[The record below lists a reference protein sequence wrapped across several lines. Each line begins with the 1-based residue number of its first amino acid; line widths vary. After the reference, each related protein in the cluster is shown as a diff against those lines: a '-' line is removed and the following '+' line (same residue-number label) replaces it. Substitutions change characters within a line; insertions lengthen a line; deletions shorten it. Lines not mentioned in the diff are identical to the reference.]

1 LEKKRQIV
9 FLKRLSIN
17 NKAARAVFKENNMSK
32 VVKRSEADE
41 KYMWNMKDMYENDG
55 LWEDDVK
62 EAESLINGMPAYI
75 KVMDESPKNLLS
87 LLEYDTEIS
96 KKLEKIYVY
105 ANQKSH
111 EDMGE
116 SKYQDMAG
124 RAQNLMVKYQMQS
137 APVTPAI
144 MKIGR
149 KKISEYTE
157 ADNNPN
163 GLPLYKRYFELIFR
177 KEEHILDADK
187 EELLAGVND
196 LSETPSDIFAMF
208 NNADIRFD
216 DITDKNGE
224 SHQLTYGKYTAYL
237 RSKDRTLRENAFKK
251 LYEKYGNYRNTLAA
265 AYRGNLKQHN
275 FYAKVRKYD
284 SGMQYSLSDANIPVR
299 VYNSLI
305 DATHENIG
313 LLHRYISLRKKVM
326 DVSEL
331 HMYDLYVPMVSDVNM
346 NIDYEEA
353 KQIVIKGLAPL
364 GEDYI
369 NELKGGLSGGWI
381 DVYENEGKRTGAYSW
396 GAYGTHPYVLLN
408 HQNDLN
414 SVFTLAHEMGHA
426 LHTYYSDANQ
436 PYIYAGYKIFVA
448 EVASTCNEALLVNY
462 LIKNSKSENEKK
474 YLINYFL
481 EQFRTTFFRQTMFAE
496 FEKITHE
503 KCAAGQ
509 TLTADVLCGIYKE
522 LNAFYFGEDAVI
534 DDEIALEWARIPHFY
549 TPFYVYQY
557 ATGFAAA
564 VSISSAILSGNEDVL
579 LGYRTFL
586 KSGGS
591 LDPIDLLKLCGV
603 DMLTPEPVNE
613 AMKVFESLL
622 NQFSE

>member
-1 LEKKRQIV
+1 
-9 FLKRLSIN
+9 
-17 NKAARAVFKENNMSK
+17 MSK

-509 TLTADVLCGIYKE
+509 MLTADVLCGIYKE

>member
-1 LEKKRQIV
+1 
-9 FLKRLSIN
+9 
-17 NKAARAVFKENNMSK
+17 MSK

-75 KVMDESPKNLLS
+75 KVMDESPKKLLS

-187 EELLAGVND
+187 EELLAGGND

-224 SHQLTYGKYTAYL
+224 SHQLTHGKYTAYL
-237 RSKDRTLRENAFKK
+237 RSKDRTLRENAFKE

-331 HMYDLYVPMVSDVNM
+331 HMYDLYVPMVSDFNM

-509 TLTADVLCGIYKE
+509 TLTADVLCEIYKE

>member
-1 LEKKRQIV
+1 
-9 FLKRLSIN
+9 
-17 NKAARAVFKENNMSK
+17 MSK
-32 VVKRSEADE
+32 TVKRSEADK

-62 EAESLINGMPAYI
+62 EAEALINGMPAYI
-75 KVMDESPKNLLS
+75 EVMDESPKKLLS
-87 LLEYDTEIS
+87 LLEYDTKIS

-137 APVTPAI
+137 APVTPAV
-144 MKIGR
+144 MKMGR
-149 KKISEYTE
+149 KKICEYTE
-157 ADNNPN
+157 ADDNPN
-163 GLPLYKRYFELIFR
+163 GLPLYKRYFEVIFR

-196 LSETPSDIFAMF
+196 LSETPSDIFSMF

-216 DITDKNGE
+216 DITDKNGK
-224 SHQLTYGKYTAYL
+224 SHQLTQGKYTAYL
-237 RSKDRTLRENAFKK
+237 RSKDRTLRENAFKE
-251 LYEKYGNYRNTLAA
+251 LYNEYGHYRNTLAA

-284 SGMQYSLSDANIPVR
+284 SGMQYSLSDANIPVQ

-305 DATHENIG
+305 DAAHKNIG
-313 LLHRYISLRKKVM
+313 ILHRYITLRKKVM
-326 DVSEL
+326 GVSDL

-369 NELKGGLSGGWI
+369 NELKNGLLGGWI

-408 HQNDLN
+408 HQDDLN

-522 LNAFYFGEDAVI
+522 LNEFYFGEDAVI

-564 VSISSAILSGNEDVL
+564 VSISSAILSGNKDVL
-579 LGYRTFL
+579 SGYRTFL

-622 NQFSE
+622 DQFLE

>member
-1 LEKKRQIV
+1 M
-9 FLKRLSIN
+9 KRLYIN
-17 NKAARAVFKENNMSK
+17 YKAAGAVFKENNMSK

-75 KVMDESPKNLLS
+75 EVMDESPNKLLS
-87 LLEYDTEIS
+87 FLEYDTEIS

-124 RAQNLMVKYQMQS
+124 RAQNLMVKYQMQR
-137 APVTPAI
+137 APVIPAI
-144 MKIGR
+144 MKMGR
-149 KKISEYTE
+149 KKICEYTD

-224 SHQLTYGKYTAYL
+224 SYQLTHGKYTAYL
-237 RSKDRTLRENAFKK
+237 RSKDRTLRENAFKE
-251 LYEKYGNYRNTLAA
+251 LYAKYGNYRNTLAA

-369 NELKGGLSGGWI
+369 NDLKSGLLGGWI

-522 LNAFYFGEDAVI
+522 LNEFYFGEDAVV

>member
-1 LEKKRQIV
+1 M
-9 FLKRLSIN
+9 KRLSIN

-224 SHQLTYGKYTAYL
+224 SHQLTHGKYTAYL
-237 RSKDRTLRENAFKK
+237 RSKDRTLRENAFKE

-603 DMLTPEPVNE
+603 DILTPEPVNE

>member
-1 LEKKRQIV
+1 
-9 FLKRLSIN
+9 
-17 NKAARAVFKENNMSK
+17 MSK

-75 KVMDESPKNLLS
+75 KVMDESPKKLLS

-224 SHQLTYGKYTAYL
+224 SHQLTHGKYTAYL
-237 RSKDRTLRENAFKK
+237 RSKDRTLRENAFKE

>member
-1 LEKKRQIV
+1 
-9 FLKRLSIN
+9 
-17 NKAARAVFKENNMSK
+17 MSK

-224 SHQLTYGKYTAYL
+224 SHQLTHGKYTAYL

-426 LHTYYSDANQ
+426 LQTYYSDANQ

>member
-1 LEKKRQIV
+1 M
-9 FLKRLSIN
+9 KRLSIN

-41 KYMWNMKDMYENDG
+41 KYMWNMKDMYESDG

-62 EAESLINGMPAYI
+62 EAEALINGMPAYI
-75 KVMDESPKNLLS
+75 EVMDESPKKLLS
-87 LLEYDTEIS
+87 LLEYDTKIS

-111 EDMGE
+111 ENMGE

-137 APVTPAI
+137 APITPAI
-144 MKIGR
+144 MKMGR

-224 SHQLTYGKYTAYL
+224 SHQLTHGKYTSYL

-251 LYEKYGNYRNTLAA
+251 LYEEYGNYRNTLAA

-613 AMKVFESLL
+613 AMKVFESLI

>member
-1 LEKKRQIV
+1 
-9 FLKRLSIN
+9 
-17 NKAARAVFKENNMSK
+17 MSK

-75 KVMDESPKNLLS
+75 EVMDESPKKLLS

-105 ANQKSH
+105 ANQKAH

-149 KKISEYTE
+149 KKITEYTE

-224 SHQLTYGKYTAYL
+224 SHQLTHGKYTAYL

>member
-1 LEKKRQIV
+1 M
-9 FLKRLSIN
+9 KRLSIN

-509 TLTADVLCGIYKE
+509 MLTADVLCGIYKE

>member
-1 LEKKRQIV
+1 
-9 FLKRLSIN
+9 
-17 NKAARAVFKENNMSK
+17 MSK

-75 KVMDESPKNLLS
+75 KVMDESPKKLLS

-224 SHQLTYGKYTAYL
+224 SHQLTHGKYTAYL
-237 RSKDRTLRENAFKK
+237 RSKDRTLRENAFKE

-509 TLTADVLCGIYKE
+509 TLTADVLCEIYKE

>member
-1 LEKKRQIV
+1 
-9 FLKRLSIN
+9 LKRLSIN

>member
-1 LEKKRQIV
+1 
-9 FLKRLSIN
+9 
-17 NKAARAVFKENNMSK
+17 MSK

-224 SHQLTYGKYTAYL
+224 SQQLTHGKYTAYL

>member
-1 LEKKRQIV
+1 
-9 FLKRLSIN
+9 
-17 NKAARAVFKENNMSK
+17 MSK
-32 VVKRSEADE
+32 VVKRAEADE

-62 EAESLINGMPAYI
+62 EAEALINEMPAYI
-75 KVMDESPKNLLS
+75 EVMDESPNKLLS

-144 MKIGR
+144 MKMGR

-224 SHQLTYGKYTAYL
+224 SHQLTHGKYTAYL
-237 RSKDRTLRENAFKK
+237 RSKDRTLRENAFKE
-251 LYEKYGNYRNTLAA
+251 LYEEYGNYRNTLAA

>member
-1 LEKKRQIV
+1 
-9 FLKRLSIN
+9 
-17 NKAARAVFKENNMSK
+17 MSK

-75 KVMDESPKNLLS
+75 KVMDESPKKLFS

-224 SHQLTYGKYTAYL
+224 SHQLTHGKYTAYL

-603 DMLTPEPVNE
+603 DILTPEPVNE

>member
-1 LEKKRQIV
+1 M
-9 FLKRLSIN
+9 KRLSIN

-75 KVMDESPKNLLS
+75 KVMDESPKKLLS

-224 SHQLTYGKYTAYL
+224 SHQLTHGKYTAYL
-237 RSKDRTLRENAFKK
+237 RSKDRTLRENAFKE

>member
-1 LEKKRQIV
+1 M
-9 FLKRLSIN
+9 KRLSIN

-224 SHQLTYGKYTAYL
+224 SHQLTHGKYTAYL
-237 RSKDRTLRENAFKK
+237 RSKDRTLRENAFKE

>member
-1 LEKKRQIV
+1 
-9 FLKRLSIN
+9 
-17 NKAARAVFKENNMSK
+17 MSK

-224 SHQLTYGKYTAYL
+224 SHQLTHGKYTAYL
-237 RSKDRTLRENAFKK
+237 RSKDRTLRENAFKE

-436 PYIYAGYKIFVA
+436 LYIYAGYKIFVA

>member
-1 LEKKRQIV
+1 M
-9 FLKRLSIN
+9 KRLSIN

-224 SHQLTYGKYTAYL
+224 SHQLTHGKYTAYL
-237 RSKDRTLRENAFKK
+237 RSKDRTLRENAFKG

>member
-1 LEKKRQIV
+1 M
-9 FLKRLSIN
+9 KRLSIN

-62 EAESLINGMPAYI
+62 EAEALINGMPAYI
-75 KVMDESPKNLLS
+75 EVMDESPKKLLS

-137 APVTPAI
+137 APVIPAI
-144 MKIGR
+144 MKMGR

-224 SHQLTYGKYTAYL
+224 SHQLTHGKYTAYL
-237 RSKDRTLRENAFKK
+237 RSKDRTLRENAFKE

-346 NIDYEEA
+346 SIDYEEA

-509 TLTADVLCGIYKE
+509 TLTADVLCEIYKE

-564 VSISSAILSGNEDVL
+564 VSISSAIFSGNEDVL

>member
-1 LEKKRQIV
+1 M
-9 FLKRLSIN
+9 KRLSIN

-75 KVMDESPKNLLS
+75 KVMDESPKKLLS

-224 SHQLTYGKYTAYL
+224 SHQLTHGKYTAYL
-237 RSKDRTLRENAFKK
+237 RSKDRTLRENAFKE

-313 LLHRYISLRKKVM
+313 LLHRYIPLRKKVM

-509 TLTADVLCGIYKE
+509 TLTADVLCEIYKE

>member
-1 LEKKRQIV
+1 
-9 FLKRLSIN
+9 
-17 NKAARAVFKENNMSK
+17 MSK

-75 KVMDESPKNLLS
+75 KVMDESPKKLLS

-196 LSETPSDIFAMF
+196 LSETTSDIFAMF

-224 SHQLTYGKYTAYL
+224 SHQLTHGKYTAYL
-237 RSKDRTLRENAFKK
+237 RSKDRTLRENAFKE

>member
-1 LEKKRQIV
+1 
-9 FLKRLSIN
+9 
-17 NKAARAVFKENNMSK
+17 MSK

-75 KVMDESPKNLLS
+75 EVMDESPKKLLS

-149 KKISEYTE
+149 KKITEYTE

-224 SHQLTYGKYTAYL
+224 SHQLTHGKYTAYL

-474 YLINYFL
+474 NLINYFL

>member
-1 LEKKRQIV
+1 
-9 FLKRLSIN
+9 
-17 NKAARAVFKENNMSK
+17 MSK

-75 KVMDESPKNLLS
+75 EVMDESPKKLLS

-224 SHQLTYGKYTAYL
+224 SHQLTHGKYTAYL
-237 RSKDRTLRENAFKK
+237 RSKDRTLRENAFKE

-591 LDPIDLLKLCGV
+591 LDPIDLLKLCGI

>member
-1 LEKKRQIV
+1 
-9 FLKRLSIN
+9 
-17 NKAARAVFKENNMSK
+17 MSK

-62 EAESLINGMPAYI
+62 EAEALINEMPAYI
-75 KVMDESPKNLLS
+75 EVMDESPNKLLS

-144 MKIGR
+144 MKMGR

-224 SHQLTYGKYTAYL
+224 SHQLTHGKYTAYL
-237 RSKDRTLRENAFKK
+237 RSKDRTLRENAFKE
-251 LYEKYGNYRNTLAA
+251 LYEEYGNYRNTLAA

-509 TLTADVLCGIYKE
+509 TLTADVLCEIYKD

>member
-1 LEKKRQIV
+1 MQQTTG
-9 FLKRLSIN
+9 
-17 NKAARAVFKENNMSK
+17 AVFKENCMGK
-32 VVKRSEADE
+32 AVKRSEIDE
-41 KYMWNMKDMYENDG
+41 KYKWNMKDMYENDG

-62 EAESLINGMPAYI
+62 EAEDLINGMSEYI
-75 KVMDESPKNLLS
+75 KVMEESPKS
-87 LLEYDTEIS
+87 LLALLDYDTRLSE
-96 KKLEKIYVY
+96 KLEKIYVY

-116 SKYQDMAG
+116 SRYQDMAG

-137 APVTPAI
+137 APVTPSI

-149 KKISEYTE
+149 KKIDEYI
-157 ADNNPN
+157 ASDNNPD
-163 GLPLYKRYFELIFR
+163 GLSLYNRYFELIFR

-196 LSETPSDIFAMF
+196 LSDAPSDIFAMF

-224 SHQLTYGKYTAYL
+224 SHSLTHGKYTAYL
-237 RSKDRTLRENAFKK
+237 RSKDRTLRKNAFKE
-251 LYEKYGNYRNTLAA
+251 LYAQYDRYRNTLAA
-265 AYRGNLKQHN
+265 VYRANLKQHN
-275 FYAKVRKYD
+275 FYAKVRNYD
-284 SGMQYSLSDANIPVR
+284 SGMQYSLSDAAVPVG

-305 DATHENIG
+305 DAAHKNIG
-313 LLHRYISLRKKVM
+313 LLHRYISLRKKAM
-326 DVSEL
+326 DLSEL
-331 HMYDLYVPMVSDVNM
+331 HMYDLYVPIVSDVNM

-364 GEDYI
+364 GRDYI
-369 NELKGGLSGGWI
+369 NDLKGGLSGGWI

-426 LHTYYSDANQ
+426 LHSYYSDANQ

-462 LIKNSKSENEKK
+462 LIENSSSENEKK

-503 KCAAGQ
+503 KCAAGE
-509 TLTADVLCGIYKE
+509 TLTADALCTIYKE

-564 VSISSAILSGNEDVL
+564 VSISSAILLGNEDVL
-579 LGYRTFL
+579 LGYLKFL

-591 LDPIDLLKLCGV
+591 SDPIDLLRLCGV

-622 NQFSE
+622 NQFSV

>member
-1 LEKKRQIV
+1 
-9 FLKRLSIN
+9 
-17 NKAARAVFKENNMSK
+17 MSK

-41 KYMWNMKDMYENDG
+41 KYMWNMKEMYENDG

-75 KVMDESPKNLLS
+75 EVMDESPKKLLS

-149 KKISEYTE
+149 KKITEYTE

-224 SHQLTYGKYTAYL
+224 SHQLTHGKYTAYL

>member
-1 LEKKRQIV
+1 M
-9 FLKRLSIN
+9 KRLSIN

-75 KVMDESPKNLLS
+75 KVMDESPKKLLS

-224 SHQLTYGKYTAYL
+224 SHQLTHGKYTAYL
-237 RSKDRTLRENAFKK
+237 RSKDRTLRENAFKE

-509 TLTADVLCGIYKE
+509 TLTADVLCEIYKE

>member
-1 LEKKRQIV
+1 
-9 FLKRLSIN
+9 
-17 NKAARAVFKENNMSK
+17 
-32 VVKRSEADE
+32 
-41 KYMWNMKDMYENDG
+41 
-55 LWEDDVK
+55 
-62 EAESLINGMPAYI
+62 
-75 KVMDESPKNLLS
+75 
-87 LLEYDTEIS
+87 
-96 KKLEKIYVY
+96 
-105 ANQKSH
+105 
-111 EDMGE
+111 
-116 SKYQDMAG
+116 
-124 RAQNLMVKYQMQS
+124 
-137 APVTPAI
+137 

-149 KKISEYTE
+149 KKITEYTE

-224 SHQLTYGKYTAYL
+224 SHQLTHGKYTAYL

>member
-1 LEKKRQIV
+1 M
-9 FLKRLSIN
+9 KRLSIN

-224 SHQLTYGKYTAYL
+224 SHQLTHGKYTAYL
-237 RSKDRTLRENAFKK
+237 RSKDRTLRENAFKE
-251 LYEKYGNYRNTLAA
+251 LYEKYGNYRNALAA

-353 KQIVIKGLAPL
+353 KQIVIK
-364 GEDYI
+364 
-369 NELKGGLSGGWI
+369 GLSGGWI

>member
-1 LEKKRQIV
+1 M
-9 FLKRLSIN
+9 KRLSIN

-591 LDPIDLLKLCGV
+591 LDTIDLLKLCGV
-603 DMLTPEPVNE
+603 DMLTPEHVNE

>member
-1 LEKKRQIV
+1 M
-9 FLKRLSIN
+9 KRLSIN

-75 KVMDESPKNLLS
+75 EVMDESPKKLLS

-149 KKISEYTE
+149 KKITEYTE

-224 SHQLTYGKYTAYL
+224 SHQLTHGKYTAYL

>member
-1 LEKKRQIV
+1 
-9 FLKRLSIN
+9 
-17 NKAARAVFKENNMSK
+17 MSK

-369 NELKGGLSGGWI
+369 NEIKGGLSGGWI